1 MSFKEQTNRLK
12 ENWFII
18 LLIVVLLFVIVPF
31 IIGIGGITNY
41 SARDMVASYD
51 QGFTNEAMGKSSYYY
66 GETDFAPEITD
77 RIVTISSS
85 LSSEVEYKDFES
97 KENEFKGILS
107 EYDTFILNENV
118 YESGFGKKKYMNGSY
133 TIKVNSE
140 EYLNLVDELKTI
152 GEVKSFSE
160 NKEDITGSYTN
171 KNIELELEK
180 EKLRKYNELY
190 DTNDISMEDKLDL
203 TDKIFYQ
210 ERRVK
215 YLEDSI
221 NNMDKRVEYSTI
233 NYSLREKQSSYADVI
248 LVKFSELI
256 KTLVSSF
263 NVLLHIIFA
272 VVPFVVLTLLIVLFA
287 RRHKKRR

>member
-1 MSFKEQTNRLK
+1 MSFKEQIGRLK

-18 LLIVVLLFVIVPF
+18 LLVVVLLFVIVPF
-31 IIGIGGITNY
+31 IIGLGGITNY

-51 QGFTNEAMGKSSYYY
+51 SGFTNESFSKSSYYY

-85 LSSEVEYKDFES
+85 LSSEVKFKEFET

-107 EYDTFILNENV
+107 KYDTFLLNENV
-118 YESGFGKKKYMNGSY
+118 YESGSGKKKYMNGSY

-140 EYLNLVDELKTI
+140 EYLNLVEELKTV
-152 GEVKSFSE
+152 GEIKSFSE
-160 NKEDITGSYTN
+160 NKQDITGSYTN
-171 KNIELELEK
+171 TNIELELEK

-190 DTNDISMEDKLDL
+190 DTNGLSMEDKLDL

-233 NYSLREKQSSYADVI
+233 NYSLKEKQSSYADVI

-263 NVLLHIIFA
+263 NALLYIIFA
-272 VVPFVVLTLLIVLFA
+272 VIPFAVLTLLIVLFA